1 MQAFCGGLESQKQ
14 GVDGVQG
21 KDDSEYTPG
30 VAEGYRRR
38 QQGDQFID
46 FEYFNNYVRFN
57 VGHKMLYV

>member
-1 MQAFCGGLESQKQ
+1 M
-14 GVDGVQG
+14 QG

-46 FEYFNNYVRFN
+46 FEYFNNCVRFN